1 MQTPRLVLLTVGGF
15 GAAVGSGLAARF
27 PDSVVIDA
35 TGGTYLSMWPA
46 LDALVLAADH
56 DDVALAEMVERAA
69 FAWRRPWLPVVLE
82 QASLRCGP
90 VVTPGRSA
98 CLACFRRRRRQHAV
112 DASVWADAPA
122 PPVIGDRVTGWAH
135 HHAGLAV
142 ALATAAIG
150 DAFAA
155 DPAPPGAWVRTVG
168 LADGSVGR
176 AGVVP
181 VDGCARCGDAAA
193 RTSRPDRLVA
203 ALEVALDNAAVRGE
217 KEPIHG

>member
-1 MQTPRLVLLTVGGF
+1 
-15 GAAVGSGLAARF
+15 
-27 PDSVVIDA
+27 
-35 TGGTYLSMWPA
+35 MWPA

-56 DDVALAEMVERAA
+56 DDAVLAEMVERAA
-69 FAWRRPWLPVVLE
+69 FAWHRPWLPVVLE

-122 PPVIGDRVTGWAH
+122 TAVFGDRVTGWAH

-142 ALATAAIG
+142 ALATAALG
-150 DAFAA
+150 EAFAEH
-155 DPAPPGAWVRTVG
+155 PAPPGAWVRTVG

-181 VDGCARCGDAAA
+181 VDGCARCGNAAA
-193 RTSRPDRLVA
+193 RSARQDRLAATLAA
-203 ALEVALDNAAVRGE
+203 ALDDSPVRQ
-217 KEPIHG
+217 KEHLHG

>member
-15 GAAVGSGLAARF
+15 GAAVGSGLAARY
-27 PDSVVIDA
+27 PQSVVIDA
-35 TGGTYLSMWPA
+35 TAGTYLSAWPA
-46 LDALVLAADH
+46 LDALVLVADH
-56 DDVALAEMVERAA
+56 DDPALAEMVERAA
-69 FAWRRPWLPVVLE
+69 FAWCRPWLPVVLE
-82 QASLRCGP
+82 HASLRCGP

-112 DASVWADAPA
+112 DASVWAD
-122 PPVIGDRVTGWAH
+122 PPGTAVIGDRVTGWAH

-150 DAFAA
+150 DAFEEN
-155 DPAPPGAWVRTVG
+155 PAPPGAWVRTVG

-181 VDGCARCGDAAA
+181 VDGCARCGNAAA
-193 RTSRPDRLVA
+193 RAARQDRLVVTLSA
-203 ALEVALDNAAVRGE
+203 ALSDSPVRRE